1 LAFEELGRI
10 QLEDLELLDIIQKLE
25 RREPCHS
32 YVLSR
37 GVLHC
42 PARND
47 GRPKVV
53 APTAAVP
60 MVFAY
65 FHNSPMGGHLGV
77 FKTINKIRAQFIWK
91 GMDNDILVRVRNC
104 SQHRMPN

>member
-1 LAFEELGRI
+1 MQFPLAFEELGRI
-10 QLEDLELLDIIQKLE
+10 QRENPELLDIIQKLE
-25 RREPCHS
+25 RKEPCRQ

-47 GRPKVV
+47 GRQKIVV
-53 APTAAVP
+53 PTAAVP

-65 FHNSPMGGHLGV
+65 FHNSPVGGHLGV
-77 FKTINKIRAQFIWK
+77 FKTINKSSIHME
-91 GMDNDILVRVRNC
+91 G
-104 SQHRMPN
+104 HG